1 MKFIRFFRLWLVII
15 LLSSCSSQNDG
26 DNSKKAENDLVIN
39 SFQDCEE
46 CPKMVI
52 LPKGRFLMG
61 ARPDYKYATASQL
74 PQQEININYNLAV
87 SVFEVTQAEYYHC
100 IIAGYCENIYGISE
114 KNHKANDFSF
124 IDGNI
129 FNKEW
134 LEQIISSTINRNIP
148 DLKIYPVRKSG
159 NLKETLY
166 VVQIP
171 SSIEAPHMSREK
183 RFYRRAQFESVIM
196 EEYEIR
202 QLYGR
207 RVKSE
212 LFLRGFSIGLDES
225 NDAEKFCFTCETG
238 VVNEGEKLEKDY
250 KINVYFSN
258 IENTGLSFSW
268 KKNGLGDNYHHTYM
282 QNGGIKISAVGIS
295 TIYPNEVIDVLRL
308 NFFLKKK
315 NILDSL
321 KKIKIVFRLYYP
333 SGEDILET
341 KMDTFLDEEKITNNH
356 FE

>member
-1 MKFIRFFRLWLVII
+1 MKELHKLDNYDFDTLKSFINNSIEE
-15 LLSSCSSQNDG
+15 SQYIEFKSG
-26 DNSKKAENDLVIN
+26 EALSKKDAHKKEISKDVSAFAN
-39 SFQDCEE
+39 SD
-46 CPKMVI
+46 
-52 LPKGRFLMG
+52 GG
-61 ARPDYKYATASQL
+61 
-74 PQQEININYNLAV
+74 
-87 SVFEVTQAEYYHC
+87 
-100 IIAGYCENIYGISE
+100 IIIYGISE
-114 KNHKANDFSF
+114 KNHKADSFSF
-124 IDGNI
+124 IDGNT

-171 SSIEAPHMSREK
+171 SSIEAPHMCREK

-207 RVKSE
+207 KVKSD

-225 NDAEKFCFTCETG
+225 NDDDKFCFKCETG
-238 VVNEGEKLEKDY
+238 VINEGEKLEKDY

-268 KKNGLGDNYHHTYM
+268 KKNGLTDNYHHTLM
-282 QNGGIKISAVGIS
+282 TNDEVKISAIGIS
-295 TIYPNEVIDVLRL
+295 TIYPNEVIDILRF
-308 NFFLKKK
+308 NFFLKKQ

-341 KMDTFLDEEKITNNH
+341 EMITFLDDKEIKACYLK
-356 FE
+356 